1 MKKILFTLLVAT
13 SLTCFGQTPVSTR
26 PKLVVGIVVD
36 QMRPD
41 YVIRFWNKFGNGGF
55 RRILKE
61 GYNCRNTQYN
71 YAPTYTG
78 PGHASV
84 YTGTTPAYHGIAGN
98 DWYDVKSGDTVYCT
112 SDTSVRG
119 VGADGIA

>member
-1 MKKILFTLLVAT
+1 MKKLLLAVLVSA
-13 SLTCFGQTPVSTR
+13 SLASYSQTPASTR

-55 RRILKE
+55 RRILKD

-71 YAPTYTG
+71 YAPTYTAPDMRVCT
-78 PGHASV
+78 PGHLPPIMALPAM
-84 YTGTTPAYHGIAGN
+84 TGTM
-98 DWYDVKSGDTVYCT
+98 
-112 SDTSVRG
+112 
-119 VGADGIA
+119 